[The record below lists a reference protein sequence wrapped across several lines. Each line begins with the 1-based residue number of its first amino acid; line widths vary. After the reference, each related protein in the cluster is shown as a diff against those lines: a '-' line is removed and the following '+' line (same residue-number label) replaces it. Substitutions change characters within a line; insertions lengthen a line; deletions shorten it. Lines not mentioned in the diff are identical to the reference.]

1 MKAWEIRNG
10 MLGLHDVEEPT
21 PSDGQVLIHVRHAGL
36 CGSDL
41 PKLLCPG
48 DFALP
53 EPWRPGH
60 EITGTDTAGR
70 AIAIDPL
77 VPCRTCTR
85 CTDGTT
91 HLCPDLRRIGWDLP
105 GGFAEQVAVPVANAR
120 PLPDDL
126 DLLTAVLADPAAVAV
141 HGLRCNDL
149 GPPGRLAII
158 GAGAVGLLTA
168 LYANQQRWTA
178 TVLHRHG
185 RAPYSPVV
193 EAIPV
198 TFQSIADLLPGEPFD
213 AVVDAATGTDP
224 APLEIAVRLVRDGG
238 AIIVQNA
245 YHPGVRLPVPLRN
258 MFRRSIRL
266 IGSFSYCQRQQP
278 DDFTQALDLLRSH
291 ATQAAT
297 LITQTARL
305 ADLPA
310 TLRSRST
317 RAIRQVVTASISN

>member
-10 MLGLHDVEEPT
+10 MLGLHDVKEPHS
-21 PSDGQVLIHVRHAGL
+21 SDGQTLIHVRHAGL

-41 PKLLCPG
+41 PKLLRPG

-53 EPWRPGH
+53 DPWRPGH
-60 EITGTDTAGR
+60 EITGIDTDGR
-70 AIAIDPL
+70 PVAIDPL
-77 VPCRTCTR
+77 IPCRTCTR

-105 GGFAEQVAVPVANAR
+105 GGFAEQVVVPATNAR
-120 PLPDDL
+120 PLPDGL

-168 LYANQQRWTA
+168 LYAHQQRWTV
-178 TVLHRHG
+178 TVLHRDG
-185 RAPYSPVV
+185 RAPCTPVI
-193 EAIPV
+193 EAMPA
-198 TFQSIADLLPGEPFD
+198 TFLSIADLFPAKPFD

-238 AIIVQNA
+238 AVIVQNA

-258 MFRRSIRL
+258 IFRRSIRL
-266 IGSFSYCQRQQP
+266 IGSFSYCRRQQP
-278 DDFTQALDLLRSH
+278 DDFTQALDLLCSH
-291 ATQAAT
+291 ATQVGT

-310 TLRSRST
+310 TFRARST
-317 RAIRQVVTASISN
+317 RAIRQVVTVSISN